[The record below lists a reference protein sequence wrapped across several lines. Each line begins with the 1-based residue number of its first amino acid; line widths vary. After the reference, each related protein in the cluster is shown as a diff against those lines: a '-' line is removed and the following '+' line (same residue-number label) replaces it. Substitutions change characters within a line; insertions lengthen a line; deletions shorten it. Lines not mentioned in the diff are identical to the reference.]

1 MLTLDVA
8 RRLLDA
14 VLVEAERRGAAGVS
28 GDTGDTDAACVFAGI
43 TAAGLQHGAG
53 S

>member
-1 MLTLDVA
+1 MLTLEAA
-8 RRLLDA
+8 RRVLDA
-14 VLVEAERRGAAGVS
+14 TLAEAGVS